1 MGKKIKKV
9 LDKGNGPSRIII
21 YSDGPDAAGKSS
33 TGAVVLGAL
42 EKAGYSTRTQ
52 IFKMPITG

>member
-42 EKAGYSTRTQ
+42 DRAGYETRT
-52 IFKMPITG
+52 